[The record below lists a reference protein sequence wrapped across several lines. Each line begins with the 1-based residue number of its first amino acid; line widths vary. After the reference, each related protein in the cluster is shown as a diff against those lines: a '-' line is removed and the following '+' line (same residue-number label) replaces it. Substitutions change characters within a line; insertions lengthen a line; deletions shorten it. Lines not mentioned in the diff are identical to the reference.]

1 MSLPGPLVAIVGP
14 TASGKSSLAELVA
27 CALGSAVLSVDA
39 MQVYRGMDIGT
50 AKTPVAD
57 RACPLLMVDVAD
69 VGTAYSASLFQRQGR
84 ELINRLLLEGKT
96 PVLCGGT
103 GLYLNALIDE
113 MDFPRGETGGN
124 RRRPYERI
132 AETQGNEALY
142 DVLRRRD
149 PESAALIHPNNV
161 RRVVRAL
168 ELSDEGLSYA
178 RQHEGLHKRAAHYDC
193 RIWGIERDRDL
204 LYRRINDRVDAM
216 FDTGLVAEVQGLVD
230 LGLASALTA
239 NQAIG
244 YKEVID
250 YLEGACT
257 LDEAIDT
264 IKRRSR
270 NYAKRQISWFRHDGR
285 VRWLDLDSMSDADA
299 VRCILDDLKEPCNG
313 SF

>member
-1 MSLPGPLVAIVGP
+1 
-14 TASGKSSLAELVA
+14 
-27 CALGSAVLSVDA
+27 
-39 MQVYRGMDIGT
+39 
-50 AKTPVAD
+50 
-57 RACPLLMVDVAD
+57 
-69 VGTAYSASLFQRQGR
+69 
-84 ELINRLLLEGKT
+84 
-96 PVLCGGT
+96 
-103 GLYLNALIDE
+103 
-113 MDFPRGETGGN
+113 
-124 RRRPYERI
+124 
-132 AETQGNEALY
+132 
-142 DVLRRRD
+142 
-149 PESAALIHPNNV
+149 
-161 RRVVRAL
+161 
-168 ELSDEGLSYA
+168 
-178 RQHEGLHKRAAHYDC
+178 
-193 RIWGIERDRDL
+193 
-204 LYRRINDRVDAM
+204 M